1 MLPFFLL
8 FFWDSPLIPFWL
20 ELHHVQF
27 TVFQLTAHLDLCNVY
42 QQHSL
47 VPTYSSYTECKHH
60 SFIVLPTLGWVKS
73 SARKQYG
80 DSSGKQSIN
89 TLSTERNSCKRKS
102 QMSLPLLT
110 HLLPREPRQTQILQL
125 LGLRVAAHTL
135 QRQNITN
142 NKLVSCYFGF
152 PVILLL
158 SVFRWR

>member
-8 FFWDSPLIPFWL
+8 FFWDSPLTPFWL

-47 VPTYSSYTECKHH
+47 VPTYSSYTECKQH

-89 TLSTERNSCKRKS
+89 TLSTERNSWQEEIPNVPS
-102 QMSLPLLT
+102 TPHS
-110 HLLPREPRQTQILQL
+110 LPREPRQTQILQL
-125 LGLRVAAHTL
+125 LRLRVAAHTL

-142 NKLVSCYFGF
+142 NKWVSCYFGF